1 MCMQRSREEPSPTHG
16 GWTRFHC
23 QAKEPQSGSH
33 GNTSPCPVGH
43 TSASTASATLE
54 NVHKLVPVYLQ
65 PSKLVRTSNL
75 ANWCVPP
82 TRQTGA
88 YLQPSKPAECSHP
101 GGGCAAL
108 GVSLPTRAWPW
119 LPGKRRHRS
128 PRCLPGPAAP
138 RRFARRALP
147 SLKRLCR
154 ATGKLLDTDPEYRKK
169 QWQLGPKMSIWI

>member
-1 MCMQRSREEPSPTHG
+1 MCTQRSREEPSPTHG
-16 GWTRFHC
+16 GWIRFHC

-43 TSASTASATLE
+43 TSTSTASATLE
-54 NVHKLVPVYLQ
+54 NVHKLVP
-65 PSKLVRTSNL
+65 
-75 ANWCVPP
+75 
-82 TRQTGA
+82 A
-88 YLQPSKPAECSHP
+88 YLQPGKPAECSRP

-108 GVSLPTRAWPW
+108 GVSLPARARPR
-119 LPGKRRHRS
+119 LPGKRRRRS

-138 RRFARRALP
+138 RRLARRALP
-147 SLKRLCR
+147 SPKRLCR